1 METRAFAGMFQKKQQ
16 TASKYPS
23 FRGGPA
29 GVQAPP
35 VTATQV
41 TKQWLEAF
49 KRGEDWAFEQ
59 LYERF
64 ERPVRSFLSAR
75 VGDAELGRELGQ
87 EVFLKLHRFKDGLA
101 DSCQSIESLSGWIFA
116 IARNTAHDWFRGV
129 KAEREMTRPILED
142 EDFVAPELPDLAE
155 LRDRRGALK
164 SWLRGLTSRQ
174 RRVVWLRLI
183 HGLSYDEIARKIG
196 VSAGAARC
204 LFHRATE
211 FVPA

>member
-1 METRAFAGMFQKKQQ
+1 M
-16 TASKYPS
+16 
-23 FRGGPA
+23 
-29 GVQAPP
+29 
-35 VTATQV
+35 

-49 KRGEDWAFEQ
+49 KAGESWAFEQ

-64 ERPVRSFLSAR
+64 EKPVLSFLASR

-101 DSCQSIESLSGWIFA
+101 ESCHSIESFSVESLSSWVFT
-116 IARNTAHDWFRGV
+116 IARNTAHDWFRG
-129 KAEREMTRPILED
+129 ARMEREMTRPILDD
-142 EDFVAPELPDLAE
+142 EDFVAPERPGLTE
-155 LRDRRGALK
+155 LREKRGAFRAWLK
-164 SWLRGLTSRQ
+164 GLTSPQ
-174 RRVVWLRLI
+174 RRVVWLRLM